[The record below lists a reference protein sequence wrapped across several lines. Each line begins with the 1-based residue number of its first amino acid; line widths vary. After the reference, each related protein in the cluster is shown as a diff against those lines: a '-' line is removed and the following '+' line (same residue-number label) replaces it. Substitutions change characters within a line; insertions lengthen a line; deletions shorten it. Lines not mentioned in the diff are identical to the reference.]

1 MAILNGVFTVIS
13 MLMFFGI
20 IWWAWSKHR
29 VKDNDEAARL
39 PFALP
44 DEGSDQGNRN
54 KGYGS

>member
-1 MAILNGVFTVIS
+1 MGILNGVFTFIS

-20 IWWAWSKHR
+20 IWWAWSRHR
-29 VKDNDEAARL
+29 AKDNEEASML

-44 DEGSDQGNRN
+44 DEGSDKGNQN